1 MKRIAIIGGG
11 IAGITAAYEL
21 AKLAR
26 EGAPIEATLF
36 ESTSR
41 LGGIVE
47 TVREGG
53 FVIECGPDGWVTEKP
68 WARQLAEELNLTD
81 ELLPSNDATRRTYIL
96 RDSTLQPIP
105 DNMSMMVPRDLDAL
119 TQSPLFTT
127 AALDSYRSEP
137 SRAAQ
142 LKATAPVT
150 DESVASFVLRHFGPE
165 VLHTIAAPLLAGV
178 LGGNIDTLSVRAVMA
193 PYVAM
198 EREHGSLIAALQS
211 KFRSNHASRPTLFT
225 TLRSGLATL
234 IDRLIANIPPPWLRL
249 NTTIDSIHRTA
260 DGWTLQPSAS
270 SHSRHNHPL
279 TFDAVILSTPVD
291 VTRDLLLPLDQRAAL
306 LLPTESSSAVIVAFA
321 LPDATRFPVPP
332 GFGFLVP
339 PAPAAPNANH
349 ADNNHEQSMLLACTF
364 TDQKF
369 DHRVPPGGRL
379 IRAFFGGRAA
389 ERLMS
394 CNNDEIA
401 SIARHELART
411 LGPMPAPQI
420 SIVRRLPRS
429 LPQYAVGHLDRIAEL
444 ESRLT
449 HLPNLHL
456 LGNAY
461 HGVGLPDLIRD
472 ARTTAQK
479 ITQA

>member
-21 AKLAR
+21 AKFAR
-26 EGAPIEATLF
+26 NGAPVEATLF

-41 LGGIVE
+41 LGGIIE

-68 WARQLAEELNLTD
+68 WARQLAEELGLAS
-81 ELLPSNDATRRTYIL
+81 ELIPSNDATRRTYVL
-96 RDSTLQPIP
+96 RDSVLRPIP
-105 DNMSMMVPRDLDAL
+105 DNMSMMVPSNLDALDAL
-119 TQSPLFTT
+119 TASPLFTQT
-127 AALDSYRSEP
+127 AIDSYRSEP
-137 SRAAQ
+137 SRAAE

-150 DESVASFVLRHFGPE
+150 DESIASFVLRHFGPE
-165 VLHTIAAPLLAGV
+165 VLHTIAAPLLSGV
-178 LGGNIDTLSVRAVMA
+178 LGGDVESLSARAVLA

-198 EREHGSLIAALQS
+198 EREHGSLIAALQA
-211 KFRSNHASRPTLFT
+211 KRSANHASRTSLFT

-234 IDRLIANIPPPWLRL
+234 IDRLIANIPQHWLRL
-249 NTTIDSIHRTA
+249 NTTIDAIHPTA
-260 DGWTLQPSAS
+260 TGWTLQPSPS
-270 SHSRHNHPL
+270 SHSRNNHSL

-291 VTRDLLLPLDQRAAL
+291 VTRDLLLPIDQRAAL
-306 LLPTESSSAVIVAFA
+306 LLPTDSSSAVIVAFA
-321 LPDATRFPVPP
+321 LPDASRFPVPP

-339 PAPAAPNANH
+339 PDANPAG
-349 ADNNHEQSMLLACTF
+349 NNHEQSMLLACTF

-369 DHRVPPGGRL
+369 DHRVPPNGRL

-389 ERLMS
+389 DRLMR

-401 SIARHELART
+401 SVARHELART
-411 LGPMPAPQI
+411 LGPMPDPQI

-429 LPQYAVGHLDRIAEL
+429 LPQYSVGHLDRMAEL
-444 ESRLT
+444 TTRIT
-449 HLPNLHL
+449 QHPNLHL

-461 HGVGLPDLIRD
+461 NGVGLPDLIRD
-472 ARTTAQK
+472 ARTTTQK
-479 ITQA
+479 AIS